1 MNETDLKCKTGE
13 AGFTPLEM
21 IAAVCL
27 IALAFTLVMPRLGA
41 TRQAMKLRATAVE
54 LSSNLKITRAAALRS
69 NSDAVLVIDTNNRKY
84 ATAGVV
90 KPQQIPRDM
99 ALTFEAKAGEAT
111 GAAQGGFRFRPDGTA
126 SGGHIRLKS
135 GTNAA
140 VITIDWLTGA
150 VTLAMR

>member
-1 MNETDLKCKTGE
+1 MKELAARCKTGE
-13 AGFTPLEM
+13 AGFTLLEM

-54 LSSNLKITRAAALRS
+54 LSSNLKITRASALRN
-69 NSDAVLVIDTNNRKY
+69 NSDAVLVIDTANRKY

-90 KPQQIPRDM
+90 KSQQIPRDV

-111 GAAQGGFRFRPDGTA
+111 GAAKGGIRFRPDGTA
-126 SGGHIRLKS
+126 SGGHIKLKS
-135 GTNAA
+135 GTDAA
-140 VITIDWLTGA
+140 VVSVDWLTGA
-150 VTLAMR
+150 VTLTMR